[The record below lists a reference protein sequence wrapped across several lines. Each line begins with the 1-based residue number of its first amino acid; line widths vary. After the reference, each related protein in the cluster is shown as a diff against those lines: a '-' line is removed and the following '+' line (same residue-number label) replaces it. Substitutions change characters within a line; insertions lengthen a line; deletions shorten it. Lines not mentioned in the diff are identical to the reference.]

1 MENITKILNEK
12 YSEVVLP
19 NTVLLAVGMTM
30 GAVGN
35 IAIISLYVSRIKD
48 KKGDRY
54 FIPVLAFIDCLGC
67 VANGSFYTTD
77 NAFLFLYPSEVL
89 CRVLIFL
96 LTFASGFSAHVL
108 LVIALQRY
116 LLICR
121 PFGKQLTLNKRRISL
136 GIITVA
142 CLGYAC
148 PLLGI
153 GGIRHTNSTFLNQTF
168 ESHMCVL
175 SVETSFGTLVY
186 FGTMALITV
195 ANILVTA
202 GLYIPITRAIY
213 RTFSFHK
220 KNIYKDNKDRRISD
234 SQSSTQ
240 ISHISLSIEEINVNQ
255 QQNISIHHPKGE
267 IQQKS
272 SRKEGRTIHRSNTDA
287 RKEKVKAKINLMFL
301 IIILVYI
308 LSYIPTLGILI
319 ATYTLSDFTYLE
331 LSTAGINLWL
341 FSARFLLL
349 NHVINPFIYGYFDI
363 KLRTEFEKLCCGFVK
378 RKLDHSVDS
387 QTT

>member
-1 MENITKILNEK
+1 MENITKILNER
-12 YSEVVLP
+12 YAEIVLP
-19 NTVLLAVGMTM
+19 NTVLLALGMTV

-35 IAIISLYVSRIKD
+35 IAIISLYVSKIQD

-89 CRVLIFL
+89 CRILIFL

-121 PFGKQLTLNKRRISL
+121 PFGKQLTLYKRRISL
-136 GIITVA
+136 VIITVA

-148 PLLGI
+148 PLIGI

-220 KNIYKDNKDRRISD
+220 KNVYKNNKDRRISD
-234 SQSSTQ
+234 SQSSSTQ
-240 ISHISLSIEEINVNQ
+240 ISHITIEETNINQ
-255 QQNISIHHPKGE
+255 QQNISIRHPKGE

-272 SRKEGRTIHRSNTDA
+272 SKQECKTIHRTNTEA

-308 LSYIPTLGILI
+308 LSYIPTLAILI

-331 LSTAGINLWL
+331 LSTVGINLWL
-341 FSARFLLL
+341 FCARFLLL

-363 KLRTEFEKLCCGFVK
+363 KLRTEFAKLCCAFVK
-378 RKLDHSVDS
+378 RKLDYSVDS